1 MEDKLFVADL
11 HIHSRYSRATSKTLT
26 IRKLAAWGVVKG
38 IDVIGTGDFTHP
50 GWMEEI
56 EEHLYQGEDGL
67 LHLKDTSN
75 LEKEIE
81 IPLESKIDP
90 KVSFILTT
98 EISSIYKKS
107 GKVRKIHNLVVM
119 PSIDAAKKFNKKLAQ
134 IGNLESDGR
143 PILGLDCE
151 HLLEMVLETHDKA
164 YLIPAH
170 IWTPWFSLFGSRSGF
185 DSIFECFGSLTNEIF
200 ALETGLSSDPPM
212 NWLWSELDRFYLVSN
227 SDAHS
232 GAKLGREANLFK
244 GELSYYTIYNALKY
258 RTGDFLG
265 TIEFFPEEGKYHL
278 DGHRKCGV
286 VLDPAKSIEL
296 NNICPVCKQPLTI
309 GVMHRIISLSDRQRP
324 KKPPHAPD
332 FHSLIP
338 LPEII
343 SEIIKKGPNTKAVY
357 KIYASLIKEFRS
369 EINILMHVPTDDL
382 RKFSQKLAIGIDRM
396 RKGEVHKEPGFD
408 GRYGKISIFVH
419 NRDKQPSKKSEL
431 IIQKNETSS
440 EKSNLEFNKEQ
451 LEAIYTEKTPCL
463 VIAGPGTGKTRTIIG
478 RTIHL
483 IKDKK
488 VLPEKILI
496 LTFTTAASLELQNR
510 LSNHK
515 EISLP
520 KISTIHSLGYEF
532 LKKELGYDPI
542 ILSEMEAKSL
552 FLQGAKSELWDRY
565 LFEREKMLPITS
577 SELHEKYSILKKDKG
592 IFDYTDLVEFLVT
605 YLKDNKKG
613 KDIYF
618 EHVLVDEIQDL
629 SPIQI
634 EAIKLLLSR
643 DGTGFFGIG
652 DPNQAI
658 YSFRGGVRDII
669 STLKKTYPHVEI
681 MSLKKNYR
689 SAQKIIELSTPLIQF
704 GKSTVSTSRNK
715 GEIYLYTAPTSTME
729 ATWIAKQIKKLIG
742 ATSHM
747 EADLGKTGQ
756 ISPSDIAVLVR
767 FKALIPQIKNS
778 LDKMG
783 IPCSTPE
790 EMNFYE
796 DPAME
801 KFLQLIIAS
810 LLNTGPFKGID
821 MSNLKE
827 IEKRAKEMDIFD
839 PIFFTSPS
847 YKKFKSKF
855 KEIGDI
861 NKLLNWIALQKE
873 YDTISKKAQK
883 VCITTIHA
891 SKGLEFEAVFLPALE
906 QDIIPF
912 CKEAF
917 STGKRSVSD
926 ANLVKVQ
933 RSMFNVQRCKS
944 SLSDADLEEEERL
957 LFVGITRAKSKLF
970 LSYAEKRTIFGK
982 KITSAISPFLK
993 KLRLD
998 NAIKIKAKLKKRKKI
1013 VDTSLT

>member
-1 MEDKLFVADL
+1 MFVADL
-11 HIHSRYSRATSKTLT
+11 HIHSKYSRATSKNLT
-26 IRKLAAWGVVKG
+26 IRKLAAWGVIKG

-50 GWMEEI
+50 GWMKEI
-56 EEHLYQGEDGL
+56 EEYLYQKEDGL
-67 LHLKDTSN
+67 LYLKDSSS
-75 LEKEIE
+75 LEKELE
-81 IPLESKIDP
+81 IPLESKIEP
-90 KVSFILTT
+90 KLSFILTT
-98 EISSIYKKS
+98 EISSIYKKG

-119 PSIDAAKKFNKKLAQ
+119 PSIEAAKKFNKKLAQ

-170 IWTPWFSLFGSRSGF
+170 IWTPWFSLFGSKSGF
-185 DSIFECFGSLTNEIF
+185 DTISECFGSLTEEIF

-232 GAKLGREANLFK
+232 GPKLGREANLFK
-244 GELSYYTIYNALKY
+244 GEISYYNIYNALKY
-258 RTGDFLG
+258 RTGNFLG

-286 VLDPAKSIEL
+286 VLDPLKSIEL

-309 GVMHRIISLSDRQRP
+309 GVMHRIISLSDRQTP

-343 SEIIKKGPNTKAVY
+343 SEITRKGPNTKAVY
-357 KIYASLIKEFRS
+357 NIYSSLIKEFRS
-369 EINILMHVPTDDL
+369 EINILMHVPIEEL
-382 RKFSQKLAIGIDRM
+382 RKFSPKLAIGIDKM

-408 GRYGKISIFVH
+408 GQYGRISIFLDIKEKESFKKVELPLKK
-419 NRDKQPSKKSEL
+419 NQSSLKKSK
-431 IIQKNETSS
+431 IK
-440 EKSNLEFNKEQ
+440 FNKEQ
-451 LEAIYTEKTPCL
+451 LEAICTEKTPCL

-483 IKDKK
+483 IKEKK

-510 LSNHK
+510 LGNYRERS
-515 EISLP
+515 IP
-520 KISTIHSLGYEF
+520 KISTIHSLGYEL
-532 LKKELGYDPI
+532 LKKELGHDPI
-542 ILSEMEAKSL
+542 ILSETEAKIL
-552 FLQGAKSELWDRY
+552 FLQGAKQGLWDRY
-565 LFEREKMLPITS
+565 LFERERMLPITS
-577 SELHEKYSILKKDKG
+577 KELHEKYRQLKKEKG
-592 IFDYTDLVEFLVT
+592 IFDYTDLVEFLLT
-605 YLKDNKKG
+605 YLKNKQKN
-613 KDIYF
+613 KDLYF
-618 EHVLVDEIQDL
+618 EHLLVDEIQDL

-634 EAIKLLLSR
+634 EAIKLLLPP
-643 DGTGFFGIG
+643 DGRGFFGIG

-669 STLKKTYPHVEI
+669 STYKKIYPRLEI
-681 MSLKKNYR
+681 LSLKENYR
-689 SAQKIIELSTPLIQF
+689 SKQEIIELSAPLIQF
-704 GKSTVSTSRNK
+704 GSGTLSASNDKA
-715 GEIYLYTAPTSTME
+715 EIYLYKAPTSSIE
-729 ATWIAKQIKKLIG
+729 ASWIAKQIKGLIG
-742 ATSHM
+742 ATSHI

-756 ISPSDIAVLVR
+756 ISPSEIAVLLR
-767 FKALIPQIKNS
+767 FKALIPPIKKT

-796 DPAME
+796 DPNME
-801 KFLQLIIAS
+801 KFLQLIITS
-810 LLNTGPFKGID
+810 LLNKSGPFKETD
-821 MSNLKE
+821 VSNLKE
-827 IEKRAKEMDIFD
+827 LEKIAGEMNIFD
-839 PIFFTSPS
+839 PLFFTAPA
-847 YKKFKSKF
+847 YKKFKSKL
-855 KEIGDI
+855 KELGDI

-873 YDTISKKAQK
+873 YDTISKKAEK
-883 VCITTIHA
+883 VCLTTIHA

-906 QDIIPF
+906 QNIIPF

-917 STGKRSVSD
+917 STD
-926 ANLVKVQ
+926 
-933 RSMFNVQRCKS
+933 KS
-944 SLSDADLEEEERL
+944 SLSDANIEEEERL
-957 LFVGITRAKSKLF
+957 LFVGITRARSKLY

-982 KITSAISPFLK
+982 KITSAVSPILK

-998 NAIKIKAKLKKRKKI
+998 KAVMIKAKLKKRKKI
-1013 VDTSLT
+1013 VDSSLT